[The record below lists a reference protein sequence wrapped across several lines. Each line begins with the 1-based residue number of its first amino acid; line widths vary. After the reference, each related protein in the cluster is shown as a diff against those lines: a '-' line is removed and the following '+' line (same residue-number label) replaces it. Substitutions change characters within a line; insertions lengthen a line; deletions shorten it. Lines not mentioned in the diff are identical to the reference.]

1 MDKNNNNDI
10 FTIKNI
16 TTIKDLC
23 ILVDSP
29 LQMHKNIL
37 EITYYIKKKLNCD
50 QSK

>member
-37 EITYYIKKKLNCD
+37 EITYYIKKN
-50 QSK
+50 